1 MRTEEKS
8 TLDCWQDFLV
18 CIALHMLLPLLPL
31 LLEWWFAK
39 HVEAKSITLTAALYS
54 MAIGL
59 SSRHVALLGIG
70 ILFGFTFAATSG
82 HLSTEPAPGL
92 EHVGVISGVAIAFM
106 FVWHIIERYYRH
118 VAESEEFFEFLK
130 SK

>member
-1 MRTEEKS
+1 MT
-8 TLDCWQDFLV
+8 W
-18 CIALHMLLPLLPL
+18 IMLGWLN
-31 LLEWWFAK
+31 
-39 HVEAKSITLTAALYS
+39 
-54 MAIGL
+54 
-59 SSRHVALLGIG
+59 
-70 ILFGFTFAATSG
+70 
-82 HLSTEPAPGL
+82 LSTL